1 MLEEILKVANQGVGL
16 LLGLGGLG
24 FAALLWRLRGIF
36 TSRGDFEA
44 MQARMEAM
52 ARQLSAIEGNG
63 KAVQQLDGRMDE
75 LSEKVVTLEA
85 EMRVIHAELEHL
97 PSKDDVAAISTT
109 LAELKSGH
117 THLVQSQARMEG
129 AVTRIEDYL
138 LKAR

>member
-1 MLEEILKVANQGVGL
+1 MLQEILKIANDGVALV
-16 LLGLGGLG
+16 LGIGGLVFG
-24 FAALLWRLRGIF
+24 ALLWRLRGIF
-36 TSRGDFEA
+36 TSRADFEA
-44 MQARMEAM
+44 LQARLDLVVKQVAASEDN
-52 ARQLSAIEGNG
+52 S
-63 KAVQQLDGRMDE
+63 KAVQAINGRFDE